1 LFEVKSVS
9 QSSAAQRGGLMPGDI
24 IIEINGE
31 PLLDYVDYIYFS
43 AQRRLKIS
51 IERGGVSKTLR
62 IVKSDDE
69 DLGVSF
75 TQPLLGKKR
84 VCGNKCVFCFV
95 HQLPKGMR
103 KSLYVKDEDWRYSLI
118 MGNYVTLSTISKDEI
133 SRIIRRKA
141 SPLYIS
147 VHTVDEELRRQM
159 LGNEKAVPI
168 QPLLKKFG
176 AHGIRFHAQ
185 AVICPGYNDGQRL
198 EETIRFLR
206 RLYPSAASLAVVPVG
221 LTGHRKGLPEI
232 NPVYQSMAED
242 TIKVVEKWQ
251 KECLN
256 SIGTRF
262 VFASDE
268 FYIRAGM
275 ELPPAESYESFD
287 QIENGVGLV
296 ATLLSEAEEALE
308 SCEGSGTD
316 LSLATGEDAFP
327 FIESIAQRAAQRSG
341 GRVRVYP
348 VKNLTFGGA
357 VTVAGLL
364 AGKDFVAAL
373 QGKDLGE
380 KLLIPASTLR
390 DDDVFL
396 DDMTL
401 TELSETLGVSVEPV
415 CDGYQLVAQVC
426 GSVTK
431 ADKQLN

>member
-1 LFEVKSVS
+1 MFEVKSVGKD
-9 QSSAAQRGGLMPGDI
+9 SAAQRGGLLPGDI
-24 IIEINGE
+24 IAKINGE
-31 PLLDYVDYIYFS
+31 PLLDYVDYIYFC
-43 AQRRLKIS
+43 AQRRLKLS
-51 IERGGVSKTLR
+51 IERGGTQKTLH
-62 IVKSDDE
+62 IINSEEE
-69 DLGVSF
+69 DLGISF
-75 TQPLLGKKR
+75 TEPLLGKKR

-147 VHTVDEELRRQM
+147 VHTVDEKLRREM
-159 LGNEKAVPI
+159 LGNEKAVLI
-168 QPLLKKFG
+168 RPLLKKFA

-185 AVICPGYNDGQRL
+185 AVICPGLNDGPRL
-198 EETIRFLR
+198 EETIRFLK
-206 RLYPSAASLAVVPVG
+206 RLHPAAASLAIVPVG
-221 LTGHRKGLPEI
+221 LTGHRKGLPELE
-232 NPVYQSMAED
+232 PVSQDVAED

-275 ELPPAESYESFD
+275 QLPPAQSYESFD

-296 ATLLSEAEEALE
+296 ATLLSEADEALE
-308 SCEGSGTD
+308 NCEGTGGD
-316 LSLATGEDAFP
+316 LSLATGEDAHP
-327 FIESIAQRAAQRSG
+327 YIESIAKRAAQRSG
-341 GRVRVYP
+341 ARVRVYA

-364 AGKDFVAAL
+364 AGRDFVTAL
-373 QGKDLGE
+373 KGKDLGQ

-390 DDDVFL
+390 DDNVFL

-401 TELSETLGVSVEPV
+401 EGLSEALGIRVEPV
-415 CDGYQLVAQVC
+415 CDGYQLVAKVC
-426 GSVTK
+426 GSE
-431 ADKQLN
+431 

>member
-1 LFEVKSVS
+1 MFEVKSVGKD
-9 QSSAAQRGGLMPGDI
+9 SAAQRGGLLPGDI
-24 IIEINGE
+24 IAKINGE
-31 PLLDYVDYIYFS
+31 PLLDYVDYIYFC
-43 AQRRLKIS
+43 AQRRLKLS
-51 IERGGVSKTLR
+51 IERGGTQKTLH
-62 IVKSDDE
+62 IVNSQEE
-69 DLGVSF
+69 DLGISF
-75 TQPLLGKKR
+75 TEPLLGKKR

-147 VHTVDEELRRQM
+147 VHTVDEKLRREM

-168 QPLLKKFG
+168 RPLLKKFA

-185 AVICPGYNDGQRL
+185 AVICPGLNDGPRL
-198 EETIRFLR
+198 EETIRFLK
-206 RLYPSAASLAVVPVG
+206 RLHPAAASLAIVPVG
-221 LTGHRKGLPEI
+221 LTGHRKGLPELE
-232 NPVYQSMAED
+232 PVSQDVAED

-275 ELPPAESYESFD
+275 QLPPAQSYESFD

-296 ATLLSEAEEALE
+296 ATLLSEADEALE
-308 SCEGSGTD
+308 NCEGTGGD
-316 LSLATGEDAFP
+316 LSLATGEDAHP
-327 FIESIAQRAAQRSG
+327 YIESIAKRAAQRSG
-341 GRVRVYP
+341 ARVRVYA

-364 AGKDFVAAL
+364 AGRDFVTAL
-373 QGKDLGE
+373 KGKDLGQ

-390 DDDVFL
+390 DDNVFL

-401 TELSETLGVSVEPV
+401 EGLSEALGIRVEPV
-415 CDGYQLVAQVC
+415 CDGYQLVAKVC
-426 GSVTK
+426 GSE
-431 ADKQLN
+431 

>member
-1 LFEVKSVS
+1 MFEVKSVGKD
-9 QSSAAQRGGLMPGDI
+9 SAAQHGGLLPGDI
-24 IIEINGE
+24 IAKINGE
-31 PLLDYVDYIYFS
+31 PLLDYVDYIYFC
-43 AQRRLKIS
+43 AQRRLKLS
-51 IERGGVSKTLR
+51 IERGGTQKTLH
-62 IVKSDDE
+62 IVNSQEE
-69 DLGVSF
+69 DLGISF
-75 TQPLLGKKR
+75 TEPLLGKKR

-147 VHTVDEELRRQM
+147 VHTVDEKLRREM

-168 QPLLKKFG
+168 RPLLKKFA

-185 AVICPGYNDGQRL
+185 AVICPGLNDGPRL
-198 EETIRFLR
+198 EETIRFLK
-206 RLYPSAASLAVVPVG
+206 RLHPVAASLAIVPVG
-221 LTGHRKGLPEI
+221 LTGYRKGLPELE
-232 NPVYQSMAED
+232 PVSQDVAED

-275 ELPPAESYESFD
+275 QLPPAQSYESFD

-296 ATLLSEAEEALE
+296 ATLLSEADEALE
-308 SCEGSGTD
+308 NCEGTGGD
-316 LSLATGEDAFP
+316 LSLATGEDAHP
-327 FIESIAQRAAQRSG
+327 YIESIAKRAAQRSG
-341 GRVRVYP
+341 ARVRVYA

-364 AGKDFVAAL
+364 AGRDFVAAL
-373 QGKDLGE
+373 KGKDLGQ

-390 DDDVFL
+390 DDNVFL

-401 TELSETLGVSVEPV
+401 EGLSEALGIRVEPV
-415 CDGYQLVAQVC
+415 CDGYQLVAKVC
-426 GSVTK
+426 GSE
-431 ADKQLN
+431 

>member
-1 LFEVKSVS
+1 MFEVKSVGED
-9 QSSAAQRGGLMPGDI
+9 SAAQRSGLLPGDMI
-24 IIEINGE
+24 TKINGE
-31 PLLDYVDYIYFS
+31 PLLDYVDYIYFC
-43 AQRRLKIS
+43 AQRRLKIC
-51 IERGGVSKTLR
+51 IERGGVPMTIR
-62 IVKSDDE
+62 IVKPDDE
-69 DLGVSF
+69 DLGISF
-75 TQPLLGKKR
+75 TEPLLGKKR

-118 MGNYVTLSTISKDEI
+118 MGNYVTLSMISKDEI

-147 VHTVDEELRRQM
+147 VHTVDEQQRREM

-168 QPLLKKFG
+168 RPLLKKLVSN
-176 AHGIRFHAQ
+176 GIRFHAQ
-185 AVICPGYNDGQRL
+185 AVICPGVNDGPRL
-198 EETIRFLR
+198 EETIRFLN
-206 RLYPSAASLAVVPVG
+206 RLHPAAMSLAIVPVG
-221 LTGHRKGLPEI
+221 LTGHRKGLPELE
-232 NPVYQSMAED
+232 PVSQSVAED
-242 TIKVVEKWQ
+242 TIKVVEKYQ

-275 ELPPAESYESFD
+275 ELPPVQSYESFD

-296 ATLLSEAEEALE
+296 ATLLSEADEALE
-308 SCEGSGTD
+308 NCEGSGSD
-316 LSLATGEDAFP
+316 ISLATGEDAYP
-327 FIESIAQRAAQRSG
+327 FIESIAKRAAQRSG
-341 GRVRVYP
+341 ARVRVYA

-364 AGKDFVAAL
+364 AGRDFVTAL
-373 QGKDLGE
+373 KGKDLGQ

-390 DDDVFL
+390 DDNVFL

-401 TELSETLGVSVEPV
+401 EGLSEALGISVEPV
-415 CDGYQLVAQVC
+415 CDGYQLVAKVC
-426 GSVTK
+426 GSE
-431 ADKQLN
+431 

>member
-1 LFEVKSVS
+1 MFEVKSVG
-9 QSSAAQRGGLMPGDI
+9 QDSAAQRGGLLPGDKI
-24 IIEINGE
+24 AEINGE
-31 PLLDYVDYIYFS
+31 PLLDYIDYIYFC
-43 AQRRLKIS
+43 AQRRLKIC
-51 IERGGVSKTLR
+51 IERSGAPMTLR
-62 IVKSDDE
+62 IVKSDEE
-69 DLGVSF
+69 DLGISF

-133 SRIIRRKA
+133 RRIIRRKA
-141 SPLYIS
+141 SPLFIS
-147 VHTVDEELRRQM
+147 VHTVDEKQRRFM
-159 LGNEKAVPI
+159 LGNDKAVPI
-168 QPLLKKFG
+168 RPLLKKLV

-185 AVICPGYNDGQRL
+185 AVICPGLNDGPKL
-198 EETIRFLR
+198 EETIRFLK
-206 RLYPSAASLAVVPVG
+206 RLHPAAVSLAVVPVG
-221 LTGHRKGLPEI
+221 LTGYRKGLPELR
-232 NPVYQSMAED
+232 PVSQSMAQD
-242 TIKVVEKWQ
+242 TIKMVEKWQ

-275 ELPPAESYESFD
+275 ALPPAEDYETFD

-296 ATLLSEAEEALE
+296 ATLLSEAEQALE
-308 SCEGSGTD
+308 SCEGPGAD
-316 LSLATGEDAFP
+316 LSLATGEDAYP
-327 FIESIAQRAAQRSG
+327 FIESIVKRAAQRTG
-341 GRVRVYP
+341 ARVRVYA
-348 VKNLTFGGA
+348 VKNVTFGGA

-364 AGKDFVAAL
+364 AGKDFVTAL

-401 TELSETLGVSVEPV
+401 SALSEALGVSVEPV
-415 CDGYQLVAQVC
+415 CDGYELVAKVC
-426 GSVTK
+426 GS
-431 ADKQLN
+431 NREE

>member
-1 LFEVKSVS
+1 MFEVKSVGED
-9 QSSAAQRGGLMPGDI
+9 SAAQRGGLLPGDVI
-24 IIEINGE
+24 ISVNGE
-31 PLLDYVDYIYFS
+31 PLLDYIDYIYFC
-43 AQRRLKIS
+43 AKRHLKIR
-51 IERGGVSKTLR
+51 IERGGTPIALR
-62 IVKSDDE
+62 IVKSDEE

-75 TQPLLGKKR
+75 TEPLLGKKR

-118 MGNYVTLSTISKDEI
+118 MGNYVTLSMISQEEI
-133 SRIIRRKA
+133 KRIIRRKA

-147 VHTVDEELRRQM
+147 VHTVDEKQRRFM

-168 QPLLKKFG
+168 RPLLKKL
-176 AHGIRFHAQ
+176 AANGIRFHAQ
-185 AVICPGYNDGQRL
+185 TVICPEVNDGPRL
-198 EETIRFLR
+198 EDTIRFLKR
-206 RLYPSAASLAVVPVG
+206 IHPAAASLAVVPVG

-232 NPVYQSMAED
+232 TPVSQSVAED
-242 TIKVVEKWQ
+242 TIKVVDKWQ

-268 FYIRAGM
+268 FYIRAGTQ
-275 ELPPAESYESFD
+275 LPPVETYESFD

-296 ATLLSEAEEALE
+296 ATMLSEAEEALE
-308 SCEGSGTD
+308 NCDGPGAD
-316 LSLATGEDAFP
+316 ISLATGEDAFP
-327 FIESIAQRAAQRSG
+327 FIESIANKAAQRCG
-341 GRVRVYP
+341 ARVRVYA

-364 AGKDFVAAL
+364 GGRDFIDAL
-373 QGKDLGE
+373 KGKDLGE

-390 DDDVFL
+390 DDNVFL
-396 DDMTL
+396 DDKTL
-401 TELSETLGVSVEPV
+401 IELSKALGVSVEPV

-426 GSVTK
+426 GSK
-431 ADKQLN
+431 

>member
-1 LFEVKSVS
+1 MKSVGED
-9 QSSAAQRGGLMPGDI
+9 SAAQRSGLLPGDMI
-24 IIEINGE
+24 TKINGE
-31 PLLDYVDYIYFS
+31 PLLDYVDYIYFC
-43 AQRRLKIS
+43 AQRRLKIC
-51 IERGGVSKTLR
+51 IERGGVPMTIR
-62 IVKSDDE
+62 IVKPDDE
-69 DLGVSF
+69 DLGISF
-75 TQPLLGKKR
+75 TEPLLGKKR

-118 MGNYVTLSTISKDEI
+118 MGNYVTLSMISKDEI

-147 VHTVDEELRRQM
+147 VHTVDEQQRREM

-168 QPLLKKFG
+168 RPLLKKLVSN
-176 AHGIRFHAQ
+176 GIRFHAQ
-185 AVICPGYNDGQRL
+185 AVICPGVNDGPRL
-198 EETIRFLR
+198 EETIRFLN
-206 RLYPSAASLAVVPVG
+206 RLHPAAMSLAIVPVG
-221 LTGHRKGLPEI
+221 LTGHRKGLPELE
-232 NPVYQSMAED
+232 PVSQSVAED
-242 TIKVVEKWQ
+242 TIKVVEKYQ

-275 ELPPAESYESFD
+275 ELPPVQSYESFD

-296 ATLLSEAEEALE
+296 ATLLSEADEALE
-308 SCEGSGTD
+308 NCEGSGSD
-316 LSLATGEDAFP
+316 ISLATGEDAYP
-327 FIESIAQRAAQRSG
+327 FIESIAKRAAQRSG
-341 GRVRVYP
+341 ARVRVYA

-364 AGKDFVAAL
+364 AGRDFVTAL
-373 QGKDLGE
+373 KGKDLGQ

-390 DDDVFL
+390 DDNVFL

-401 TELSETLGVSVEPV
+401 EGLSEALGISVEPV
-415 CDGYQLVAQVC
+415 CDGYQLVAKVC
-426 GSVTK
+426 GSE
-431 ADKQLN
+431 

>member
-1 LFEVKSVS
+1 MFEVKSVGKD
-9 QSSAAQRGGLMPGDI
+9 SAAQRGGLLPGDI
-24 IIEINGE
+24 IAKINGE
-31 PLLDYVDYIYFS
+31 PLLDYVDYIYFC
-43 AQRRLKIS
+43 AQRRLKLS
-51 IERGGVSKTLR
+51 IERGGTQKTLH
-62 IVKSDDE
+62 IVNSQEE
-69 DLGVSF
+69 DLGISF
-75 TQPLLGKKR
+75 TEPLLGKKR

-147 VHTVDEELRRQM
+147 VHTVDEKLRHEM

-168 QPLLKKFG
+168 RPLLKKFA

-185 AVICPGYNDGQRL
+185 AVICPGLNDGPRL
-198 EETIRFLR
+198 EETIRFLK
-206 RLYPSAASLAVVPVG
+206 RLHPAAASLAIVPVG
-221 LTGHRKGLPEI
+221 LTGHRKGLPELE
-232 NPVYQSMAED
+232 PVSQDVAED

-275 ELPPAESYESFD
+275 QLPPAQSYESFD

-296 ATLLSEAEEALE
+296 ATLLSEADEALE
-308 SCEGSGTD
+308 NCEGTGGD
-316 LSLATGEDAFP
+316 LSLATGEDAHP
-327 FIESIAQRAAQRSG
+327 YIESIAKRAAQRSG
-341 GRVRVYP
+341 ARVRVYA

-364 AGKDFVAAL
+364 AGRDFVTAL
-373 QGKDLGE
+373 KGKDLGQ

-390 DDDVFL
+390 DDNVFL

-401 TELSETLGVSVEPV
+401 EGLSEALGIRVEPV
-415 CDGYQLVAQVC
+415 CDGYQLVAKVC
-426 GSVTK
+426 GSE
-431 ADKQLN
+431 

>member
-1 LFEVKSVS
+1 MFEVKSVGKD
-9 QSSAAQRGGLMPGDI
+9 SAAQRGGLLPGDI
-24 IIEINGE
+24 IAKINGE
-31 PLLDYVDYIYFS
+31 PLLDYVDYIYFC
-43 AQRRLKIS
+43 AQRRLKLS
-51 IERGGVSKTLR
+51 IERGGTQKTLH
-62 IVKSDDE
+62 IVNSEEE
-69 DLGVSF
+69 DLGISF
-75 TQPLLGKKR
+75 TEPLLGKKR

-118 MGNYVTLSTISKDEI
+118 MGNYVTLSMISKDEI

-147 VHTVDEELRRQM
+147 VHTVDEKLRREM
-159 LGNEKAVPI
+159 LGNEQAVPI
-168 QPLLKKFG
+168 RPLLRKF
-176 AHGIRFHAQ
+176 AANGIRFHAQ
-185 AVICPGYNDGQRL
+185 AVICPGLNDGPRL
-198 EETIRFLR
+198 EETIRFLK
-206 RLYPSAASLAVVPVG
+206 RLHPAAASLAIVPVG
-221 LTGHRKGLPEI
+221 LTGHRKGLPELEA
-232 NPVYQSMAED
+232 VSQSVAED

-275 ELPPAESYESFD
+275 QLPPAQSYESFD

-296 ATLLSEAEEALE
+296 ATLLSEADEALE
-308 SCEGSGTD
+308 NCEGTGGD
-316 LSLATGEDAFP
+316 LSLATGEDAHP
-327 FIESIAQRAAQRSG
+327 YIESIAKRAAQRSG
-341 GRVRVYP
+341 ARVRVYA

-364 AGKDFVAAL
+364 AGRDFVTAL
-373 QGKDLGE
+373 KGKDLGQ

-390 DDDVFL
+390 DDNVFL

-401 TELSETLGVSVEPV
+401 EGLSEALGIRVEPV
-415 CDGYQLVAQVC
+415 CDGYQLVAKVC
-426 GSVTK
+426 GSE
-431 ADKQLN
+431 

>member
-1 LFEVKSVS
+1 MFEVKSVGKD
-9 QSSAAQRGGLMPGDI
+9 SAAQRGGLLPGDI
-24 IIEINGE
+24 IAKINGE
-31 PLLDYVDYIYFS
+31 PLLDYVDYIYFC
-43 AQRRLKIS
+43 AQRRLKLS
-51 IERGGVSKTLR
+51 IERGGTQKTLH
-62 IVKSDDE
+62 IVNSQEE
-69 DLGVSF
+69 DLGISF
-75 TQPLLGKKR
+75 TEPLLGKKR

-147 VHTVDEELRRQM
+147 VHTVDEKLRREM

-168 QPLLKKFG
+168 RPLLKKF
-176 AHGIRFHAQ
+176 AAQGIRFHAQ
-185 AVICPGYNDGQRL
+185 AVICPGLNDGPRL
-198 EETIRFLR
+198 EETIRFLK
-206 RLYPSAASLAVVPVG
+206 RLHPAAASLAIVPVG
-221 LTGHRKGLPEI
+221 LTGHRKGLPELE
-232 NPVYQSMAED
+232 PVSQDVAED

-275 ELPPAESYESFD
+275 QLPPAQSYESFD

-296 ATLLSEAEEALE
+296 ATLLSEADEALE
-308 SCEGSGTD
+308 NCEGTGGD
-316 LSLATGEDAFP
+316 LSLATGEDAHP
-327 FIESIAQRAAQRSG
+327 YIESIAKRAAQRSG
-341 GRVRVYP
+341 ARVRVYA

-364 AGKDFVAAL
+364 AGRDFVAAL
-373 QGKDLGE
+373 KGKDLGQ

-390 DDDVFL
+390 DDNVFL

-401 TELSETLGVSVEPV
+401 EGLSEALGIRVEPV
-415 CDGYQLVAQVC
+415 CDGYQLVAKVC
-426 GSVTK
+426 GSE
-431 ADKQLN
+431 

>member
-1 LFEVKSVS
+1 MFEVKSVGED
-9 QSSAAQRGGLMPGDI
+9 SAAQRGGLLPGDVI
-24 IIEINGE
+24 VSVNGE
-31 PLLDYVDYIYFS
+31 PLLDYVDYIYFC
-43 AQRRLKIS
+43 AQRHLKIR
-51 IERGGVSKTLR
+51 IERGGASFTLR
-62 IVKSDDE
+62 ILKSDEE

-75 TQPLLGKKR
+75 TEPLLGKKR

-118 MGNYVTLSTISKDEI
+118 MGNYVTLSMICKEEI

-147 VHTVDEELRRQM
+147 VHTVDEKQRRLM
-159 LGNEKAVPI
+159 LGNENAVPI
-168 QPLLKKFG
+168 RPLLKKF
-176 AHGIRFHAQ
+176 AANGIRFHAQ
-185 AVICPGYNDGQRL
+185 AVICPGFNDGSRL
-198 EETIRFLR
+198 EETIRFLK
-206 RLYPSAASLAVVPVG
+206 RLYPASASLAIVPVG
-221 LTGHRKGLPEI
+221 LTGHREGLPKMA
-232 NPVYQSMAED
+232 PVSQSVAED
-242 TIKVVEKWQ
+242 TIKVVEKCQ

-275 ELPPAESYESFD
+275 QLPPFGDYESFD

-308 SCEGSGTD
+308 SCDGTGAD
-316 LSLATGEDAFP
+316 ISLATGEDAYP
-327 FIESIAQRAAQRSG
+327 FIDSIVKSAAQRSG
-341 GRVRVYP
+341 ARVHVYA

-364 AGKDFVAAL
+364 AGGDFVAAL
-373 QGKDLGE
+373 KGKDLGQ

-390 DDDVFL
+390 DDNVFL

-401 TELSETLGVSVEPV
+401 QELSEALGVSIKPV

-426 GSVTK
+426 GS
-431 ADKQLN
+431 NERG

>member
-1 LFEVKSVS
+1 MFEVKSVGKD
-9 QSSAAQRGGLMPGDI
+9 SAAQRGGLLPGDI
-24 IIEINGE
+24 IAKINGE
-31 PLLDYVDYIYFS
+31 PLLDYVDYIYFC
-43 AQRRLKIS
+43 AQRRLKLS
-51 IERGGVSKTLR
+51 IERGGTQKTLR
-62 IVKSDDE
+62 IVNSKEE
-69 DLGVSF
+69 DLGISF
-75 TQPLLGKKR
+75 TEPLLGKKR

-147 VHTVDEELRRQM
+147 VHTVDEKLRREM

-168 QPLLKKFG
+168 RPLLKKFA

-185 AVICPGYNDGQRL
+185 AVICPGLNDGPRL
-198 EETIRFLR
+198 EETIRFLK
-206 RLYPSAASLAVVPVG
+206 RLHPAAASLAIVPVG
-221 LTGHRKGLPEI
+221 LTGHRKGLPELE
-232 NPVYQSMAED
+232 PVSQDVAED

-275 ELPPAESYESFD
+275 QLPPAQSYESFD

-296 ATLLSEAEEALE
+296 ATLLSEADEALE
-308 SCEGSGTD
+308 NCEGTGGD
-316 LSLATGEDAFP
+316 LSLATGEDAHP
-327 FIESIAQRAAQRSG
+327 YIESIAKRAAQRSG
-341 GRVRVYP
+341 ARVRVYA

-364 AGKDFVAAL
+364 AGRDFVTAL
-373 QGKDLGE
+373 KGKDLGQ

-390 DDDVFL
+390 DDNVFL

-401 TELSETLGVSVEPV
+401 EGLSEALGIRVEPV
-415 CDGYQLVAQVC
+415 CDGYQLVAKVC
-426 GSVTK
+426 GSE
-431 ADKQLN
+431 

>member
-1 LFEVKSVS
+1 MFEVKSVGKD
-9 QSSAAQRGGLMPGDI
+9 SAAQRGGLLPGDI
-24 IIEINGE
+24 IAKINGE
-31 PLLDYVDYIYFS
+31 PLLDYVDYIYFC
-43 AQRRLKIS
+43 AQRRLKLS
-51 IERGGVSKTLR
+51 IERGGTQKTLH
-62 IVKSDDE
+62 IVNSEEE
-69 DLGVSF
+69 DLGISF
-75 TQPLLGKKR
+75 TEPLLGKKR

-147 VHTVDEELRRQM
+147 VHTVDEKLRREM

-168 QPLLKKFG
+168 RPLLKKFA

-185 AVICPGYNDGQRL
+185 AVICPGLNDGPRL
-198 EETIRFLR
+198 EETIRFLK
-206 RLYPSAASLAVVPVG
+206 RLHPAAASLAIVPVG
-221 LTGHRKGLPEI
+221 LTGHRKGLPELE
-232 NPVYQSMAED
+232 PVSQDVAED

-275 ELPPAESYESFD
+275 QLPPAQSYESFD

-296 ATLLSEAEEALE
+296 ATLLSEADEALE
-308 SCEGSGTD
+308 NCEGTGGD
-316 LSLATGEDAFP
+316 LSLATGEDAHP
-327 FIESIAQRAAQRSG
+327 YIESIAKRAAQRSG
-341 GRVRVYP
+341 ARVRVYA

-364 AGKDFVAAL
+364 AGRDFVTAL
-373 QGKDLGE
+373 KGKDLGQ

-390 DDDVFL
+390 DDNVFL

-401 TELSETLGVSVEPV
+401 EGLSEALGIRVEPV
-415 CDGYQLVAQVC
+415 CDGYQLVAKVC
-426 GSVTK
+426 GSE
-431 ADKQLN
+431 

>member
-1 LFEVKSVS
+1 MFEVKSVGKD
-9 QSSAAQRGGLMPGDI
+9 SAAQRGGLLPGDI
-24 IIEINGE
+24 IAKINGE
-31 PLLDYVDYIYFS
+31 PLLDYVDYIYFC
-43 AQRRLKIS
+43 AQRRLKLS
-51 IERGGVSKTLR
+51 IERGGTQKTLH
-62 IVKSDDE
+62 IINSEEE
-69 DLGVSF
+69 DLGISF
-75 TQPLLGKKR
+75 TEPLLGKKR

-147 VHTVDEELRRQM
+147 VHTVDEKLRREM

-168 QPLLKKFG
+168 RPLLKKFA

-185 AVICPGYNDGQRL
+185 AVICPGLNDGPRL
-198 EETIRFLR
+198 EETIRFLK
-206 RLYPSAASLAVVPVG
+206 RLHPAAASLAIVPVG
-221 LTGHRKGLPEI
+221 LTGHRKGLPELE
-232 NPVYQSMAED
+232 PVSQDVAED

-275 ELPPAESYESFD
+275 QLPPAQSYESFD

-296 ATLLSEAEEALE
+296 ATLLSEADEALE
-308 SCEGSGTD
+308 NCEGTGGD
-316 LSLATGEDAFP
+316 LSLATGEDAHP
-327 FIESIAQRAAQRSG
+327 YIESIAKRAAQRSG
-341 GRVRVYP
+341 ARVRVYA

-364 AGKDFVAAL
+364 AGRDFVTAL
-373 QGKDLGE
+373 KGKDLGQ

-390 DDDVFL
+390 DDNVFL

-401 TELSETLGVSVEPV
+401 EGLSEALGIRVEPV
-415 CDGYQLVAQVC
+415 CDGYQLVAKVC
-426 GSVTK
+426 GSE
-431 ADKQLN
+431 

>member
-1 LFEVKSVS
+1 MFEVKSVGKD
-9 QSSAAQRGGLMPGDI
+9 SAAQRGGLLPGDI
-24 IIEINGE
+24 IAKINGE
-31 PLLDYVDYIYFS
+31 PLLDYVDYIYFC
-43 AQRRLKIS
+43 AQRRLKLS
-51 IERGGVSKTLR
+51 IERGGTQKTLH
-62 IVKSDDE
+62 IVNSQEE
-69 DLGVSF
+69 DLGISF
-75 TQPLLGKKR
+75 TEPLLGKKR

-147 VHTVDEELRRQM
+147 VHTVDEKLRHEM

-168 QPLLKKFG
+168 RPLLKKFA

-185 AVICPGYNDGQRL
+185 AVICPGLNDGPRL
-198 EETIRFLR
+198 EETIRFLK
-206 RLYPSAASLAVVPVG
+206 RLHPATASLAIVPVG
-221 LTGHRKGLPEI
+221 LTGHRKGLPELE
-232 NPVYQSMAED
+232 PVSQDVAED

-275 ELPPAESYESFD
+275 QLPPAQSYESFD

-296 ATLLSEAEEALE
+296 ATLLSEADEALE
-308 SCEGSGTD
+308 NCEGTGGD
-316 LSLATGEDAFP
+316 LSLATGEDAHP
-327 FIESIAQRAAQRSG
+327 YIESIAKRAAQRSG
-341 GRVRVYP
+341 ARVRVYA

-364 AGKDFVAAL
+364 AGRDFVAAL
-373 QGKDLGE
+373 KGKDLGQ

-390 DDDVFL
+390 DDNVFL

-401 TELSETLGVSVEPV
+401 EGLSEALGIRVEPV
-415 CDGYQLVAQVC
+415 CDGYQLVAKVC
-426 GSVTK
+426 GSE
-431 ADKQLN
+431 

>member
-1 LFEVKSVS
+1 MFEVKSVGKD
-9 QSSAAQRGGLMPGDI
+9 SAAQRGGLLPGDI
-24 IIEINGE
+24 IAKINGE
-31 PLLDYVDYIYFS
+31 PLLDYVDYIYFC
-43 AQRRLKIS
+43 AQRRLKLS
-51 IERGGVSKTLR
+51 IERGGTQKTLH
-62 IVKSDDE
+62 IVNSEEE
-69 DLGVSF
+69 DLGISF
-75 TQPLLGKKR
+75 TEPLLGTKR

-147 VHTVDEELRRQM
+147 VHTVDEKLRREM

-168 QPLLKKFG
+168 RPLLKKFA

-185 AVICPGYNDGQRL
+185 AVICPGLNDGPRL
-198 EETIRFLR
+198 EETIRFLK
-206 RLYPSAASLAVVPVG
+206 RLHPATASLAIVPVG
-221 LTGHRKGLPEI
+221 LTGHRKGLPELE
-232 NPVYQSMAED
+232 PVSQDVAED

-275 ELPPAESYESFD
+275 QLPPAQSYESFD

-296 ATLLSEAEEALE
+296 ATLLSEADEALE
-308 SCEGSGTD
+308 NCEGTGGD
-316 LSLATGEDAFP
+316 LSLATGEDAHP
-327 FIESIAQRAAQRSG
+327 YIESIAKRAAQRSG
-341 GRVRVYP
+341 ARVRVYA

-364 AGKDFVAAL
+364 AGRDFVTAL
-373 QGKDLGE
+373 KGKDLGQ

-390 DDDVFL
+390 DDNVFL

-401 TELSETLGVSVEPV
+401 EGLSEALGIRVEPV
-415 CDGYQLVAQVC
+415 CDGYQLVAKVC
-426 GSVTK
+426 GSE
-431 ADKQLN
+431 